1 MEKNITVIEECTEC
15 ANCFCSFNA
24 LSEEQ
29 FKNLSKHSHRLE
41 LKPKQV
47 LVNQGQIPNKIM
59 YLRSGI
65 VKEVRKDEILG
76 DQLCRIITKNSYLGL
91 PSFFTDTQS
100 KTTFIALTKVSVC
113 VLDKFI
119 FKNLIFENGKFAYE
133 ILTNCGRDNINNYY
147 HSIELSHKQIYG
159 RVADTLLHLSDN
171 VYQSTEFQNLLS
183 REEMA
188 MMINSTRESVT
199 RAIRNFVKEGIISSQ
214 GHKIKILNRE
224 KLLHISKHG

>member
-1 MEKNITVIEECTEC
+1 MEKKIITAEDCSECV
-15 ANCFCSFNA
+15 NCFCSFNA

-29 FKNLSKHSHRLE
+29 FKNLTKHSYRIE

-47 LVNQGQIPNKIM
+47 LIEQGQIPSRIM
-59 YLRSGI
+59 YLKSGI
-65 VKEVRKDEILG
+65 IKEVRKDEILG

-91 PSFFTDTQS
+91 PSFFTDTQT
-100 KTTFIALTKVSVC
+100 KTSFIALTKVTVC

-147 HSIELSHKQIYG
+147 RTIELSHKQIYG
-159 RVADTLLHLSDN
+159 RVADTLLHFSDN
-171 VYQSTEFQNLLS
+171 VYQSIEFQNLLS

-224 KLLHISKHG
+224 KLLSISKHG